1 MNRVVHFEIHAE
13 DPARACAFYE
23 AMFGWRF
30 DQFGEMD
37 YWLIYT
43 GPPDQPGI
51 NGGLHKRV
59 GAQEPAAVMSYVC
72 TVDVDDLDGMI
83 NRVAAEG
90 GSHLVEKKAIP
101 QVGWFAYCKDTEGN
115 IFGLIQHDKTAA

>member
-13 DPARACAFYE
+13 DPARARAFYE

-30 DQFGEMD
+30 DQYGEMD

-43 GPPDQPGI
+43 GPRDQQGI
-51 NGGLHKRV
+51 NGGLHKRI
-59 GAQEPAAVMSYVC
+59 GPAFPAGVMSFVC
-72 TVDVDDLDGMI
+72 TIDVDNLDAMVK
-83 NRVAAEG
+83 RAAETG
-90 GSHLVEKKAIP
+90 GACLVPKKAIP

-115 IFGLIQHDKTAA
+115 VFGLIQNDKKAA